1 MIKAA
6 EQLLGKFIK
15 RWPLYDKLGFY
26 SLAPIFIASGAVFE
40 YLCIHMRING
50 ITYYSTERDKIF
62 KREYLKYLLLNHP
75 EAVDNGQIA
84 GKN

>member
-1 MIKAA
+1 MIRAT
-6 EQLLGKFIK
+6 EQLLTKLIK

-26 SLAPIFIASGAVFE
+26 SLTPIFVTCGAVFE

-62 KREYLKYLLLNHP
+62 KREYFKYLLLNHP
-75 EAVDNGQIA
+75 EAVENGQIK